1 MYHTIPIY
9 TFNSVFYTF
18 PAVTTLHR
26 FSLKCNVLA
35 REVWYPIAEMTQS
48 VDFPVFS
55 VQSMVCLSFRIVLIR
70 MQASFFLLSRFNN
83 KVEGIQASEVNSI
96 QIF

>member
-18 PAVTTLHR
+18 PAVTTLHIHR

-55 VQSMVCLSFRIVLIR
+55 VQGNEYGLS
-70 MQASFFLLSRFNN
+70 LLSYCPDPN
-83 KVEGIQASEVNSI
+83 ASL
-96 QIF
+96 IFSLISVQ